1 MTGPA
6 CFRGDKAM
14 VKKVIVSGIAVTLLG
29 GLIFGREFTS
39 YVYTGVHSV
48 RDQVRS
54 GVPLEFEIERA
65 RREVAQLL
73 PEIKKSI
80 TIIAQQQVDVERL
93 QKSIATRES
102 GLASQ
107 EEAILSLSDDL
118 KDDDKHFVYAG
129 RRYTQHEVEK
139 DLAERF
145 NRFQV
150 AEETLKRE
158 QELLTMKEQAL
169 QAHRETLEG
178 MLSQRKGL
186 EVELERLQARLS
198 TIEARKQIS
207 GLEIDD
213 SKLAQVR
220 GLISEIDKR
229 LDVEDAVLAAEGD
242 FSGLIPVE
250 QSAQKDSPENIA
262 AKVDEYFSKR
272 TTVPPAQL
280 VSSEGTR

>member
-1 MTGPA
+1 MARPA

-39 YVYTGVHSV
+39 YICTGVNSV

-54 GVPLEFEIERA
+54 GVPLEFELERA

-80 TIIAQQQVDVERL
+80 TVIAQQQVDVERL
-93 QKSIATRES
+93 RKSIATREV

-118 KDDDKHFVYAG
+118 KDGDKHFVYAG

-169 QAHRETLEG
+169 RTHRETLEG

-250 QSAQKDSPENIA
+250 QQAEEEATENIA
-262 AKVDEYFSKR
+262 SRVDEYFSKKS
-272 TTVPPAQL
+272 TVQPAQL